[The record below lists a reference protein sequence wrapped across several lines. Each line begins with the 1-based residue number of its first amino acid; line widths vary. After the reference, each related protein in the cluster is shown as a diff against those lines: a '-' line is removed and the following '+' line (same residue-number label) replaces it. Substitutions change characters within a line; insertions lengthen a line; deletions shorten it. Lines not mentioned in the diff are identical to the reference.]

1 MLGILIDQEGDPFK
15 FLVCHSA
22 SPVFMRP
29 GERRAFADIRSNVGH
44 GLTARA
50 GNVAGDLRSRL
61 HEEVAQGAGDRGI
74 VRPQRDA
81 HPLLGVVVV
90 VHGVVAPVGA
100 VVVPDVVVGIRIC
113 IFHAPTSTEGVRHPL
128 S

>member
-1 MLGILIDQEGDPFK
+1 
-15 FLVCHSA
+15 
-22 SPVFMRP
+22 MRP
-29 GERRAFADIRSNVGH
+29 GARTAFGNIRSNIGH
-44 GLTARA
+44 GLTA
-50 GNVAGDLRSRL
+50 GVGDVGRNLRGRL
-61 HEEVAQGAGDRGI
+61 DEEVAQGAGDLDI

-100 VVVPDVVVGIRIC
+100 VVVPDVVVGIRIF
-113 IFHAPTSTEGVRHPL
+113 IFHAPTSTEGVGQLL